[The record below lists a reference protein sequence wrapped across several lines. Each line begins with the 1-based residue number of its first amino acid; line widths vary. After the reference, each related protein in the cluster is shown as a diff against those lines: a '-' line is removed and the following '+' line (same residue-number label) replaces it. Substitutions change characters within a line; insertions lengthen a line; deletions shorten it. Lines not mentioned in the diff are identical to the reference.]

1 MGTFDMWFCD
11 KCGKVWSGDPTDKEV
26 EMCSVCGNVLR
37 KVPEEYLIR
46 NSFQGYQFPHIT
58 KEMEEK
64 LINDLVLPSPNFD
77 QYYFDHREEINMQQ
91 HMEMDAILENYKAKK
106 EGRDK
111 GNKYGVSCPYC
122 HATNVQKISGMTKA
136 GHIALFGIFGVGKA
150 GKQWHCTHC
159 GSDF

>member
-1 MGTFDMWFCD
+1 MGYYTNTYCD
-11 KCGKVWSGDPTDKEV
+11 RCGKIWLSHLEDEAERICDI
-26 EMCSVCGNVLR
+26 CGSTL
-37 KVPEEYLIR
+37 KIAPQEYFVPIGQY
-46 NSFQGYQFPHIT
+46 SYVS

-77 QYYFDHREEINMQQ
+77 QYYFDHREEIHSQMA
-91 HMEMDAILENYKAKK
+91 MEMDAILDNYKAKK

-122 HATNVQKISGMTKA
+122 HATNVQRISGMTKA